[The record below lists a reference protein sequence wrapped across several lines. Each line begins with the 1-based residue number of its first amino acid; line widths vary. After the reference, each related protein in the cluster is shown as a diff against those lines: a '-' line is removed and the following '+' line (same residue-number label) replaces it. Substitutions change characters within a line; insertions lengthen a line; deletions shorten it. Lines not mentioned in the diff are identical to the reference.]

1 VLNKRSKIRG
11 GLHHLTYI
19 IKARCRMKK
28 MQLNMADAKKEAW
41 QIMLITSQFNTPPKI
56 GKNTK
61 TEMIQGVQVAMFRI
75 SDKNMNALFGSTI
88 LPTLNPKDVLAQKL
102 MRQAHTIKKYDF
114 HPIHRTIESSRT
126 ALSSGTYG
134 VWVPGATQYLQMVT
148 FTCAV
153 CNAYKNWSY

>member
-1 VLNKRSKIRG
+1 
-11 GLHHLTYI
+11 
-19 IKARCRMKK
+19 MKK
-28 MQLNMADAKKEAW
+28 MQLSMADAKKEAW
-41 QIMLITSQFNTPPKI
+41 RMMLITSQVNTPPKVS
-56 GKNTK
+56 KNTK

-75 SDKNMNALFGSTI
+75 SDENMNALFGSAV

-134 VWVPGATQYLQMVT
+134 VWVLGATQYLQMVT

-153 CNAYKNWSY
+153 CNAY